1 MVLTLGTDFIE
12 NDLIFYNSLHVQ
24 RFLKKYQL
32 EKYSENFLS
41 NGYDELKDLLDMT
54 EEDLIEIGMTKK
66 KDYTRF
72 LSAVDDLK
80 KEEASN
86 GQANDM
92 TEIVRNFSL
101 LWTILFSRFDRP
113 LTYIFCFLISST

>member
-12 NDLIFYNSLHVQ
+12 NNLIFYNSLHVQ

-101 LWTILFSRFDRP
+101 F
-113 LTYIFCFLISST
+113 